1 MPNKVR
7 HTIRLYCS
15 IDVSGFRMNC
25 MKIAGTIINFEIDM
39 STQLGVRDYSIDYSD
54 YSAYPVVYLS
64 FKSSIE

>member
-1 MPNKVR
+1 MR

-39 STQLGVRDYSIDYSD
+39 STQMGVRDYSIDYSD
-54 YSAYPVVYLS
+54 YSSAYPVVYLS
-64 FKSSIE
+64 FESSLE